1 MVKFKTTFKERRE
14 TMEKI
19 KVIILDD
26 STTFRNQMSIEL
38 HRKDFEIVGVSGN
51 GEEGIKLIKS
61 ERPDVVI
68 TDILLSGIDGIG
80 VIKKIKEENL
90 RRAPV
95 FIIATKL
102 SSDYLMREA
111 NALGVGYYLL
121 KPVTPEILCE
131 RISKIA
137 AARGRAV
144 TEPTAEGSFSGELE
158 REVTDCILELGIPA
172 HIKGYYYIRTAII
185 MAMENPELLHAV
197 TKILY
202 PSIAK
207 KFQTTPSRVERA
219 IRHAIE
225 VSWERGDIEKL
236 QAVFG
241 YTVSVSKGK
250 PTNSEFIALLADKLR
265 LKHKIAV

>member
-1 MVKFKTTFKERRE
+1 MQKVK
-14 TMEKI
+14 
-19 KVIILDD
+19 VLILDD

-61 ERPDVVI
+61 ERPDVVV

-80 VIKKIKEENL
+80 VIKKIKEENM

-111 NALGVGYYLL
+111 NSLGVGYYLL
-121 KPVTPEILCE
+121 KPFEPETLCE
-131 RISKIA
+131 RIEKIA
-137 AARGRAV
+137 GTRLKGEGAE
-144 TEPTAEGSFSGELE
+144 TETDGIFSGEIE

-185 MAMENPELLHAV
+185 MSMENPELLHAV

-202 PSIAK
+202 PTIAK

-241 YTVSVSKGK
+241 YTVSVNKGK

-265 LKHKIAV
+265 LKHRIAV